1 MLNKVNIKANP
12 TLEKLLTD
20 SEKHQDPSTIS
31 NEMLLKKWVNFHLQ
45 ASMSSLQL
53 TNFSSDLSD
62 GQIYATLLGKLSY
75 QDKKHT
81 DSIRKLSQR
90 LATITSKSERVQLV
104 LQMTETLGCK
114 RMITADDIIQGSKE
128 RNMIFVAYLM
138 DKFPS
143 LEEALSKHANRIAAI
158 SLETM
163 DLERSGFQGQISGL
177 KEEIYRL
184 ERERDGSVKEARLL
198 RQQLDAH
205 VLKVNELER
214 QSETLNAEL
223 MHKSN
228 RVRDIEA
235 QYHQVLLRN
244 KSNLETIE
252 NLQKNQDELVTEQTI
267 KLEEELKEAQ
277 KERDELELAL
287 SQAEEQLKEMSQQA
301 EEAQVAL
308 EETHADSKKFMV
320 TRLNEFA
327 SLLNGTNEPF
337 DDTDPDTLIQRV
349 FDEFKAQ
356 KDRNTSAGQQCA
368 TLTTQLETAQSKIAE
383 IEQSVIPNYEQTIT
397 KLRSA
402 ITVHESAIDKFQQ
415 KDQEQKLNSDE
426 TDKQVSELKQRVSEL
441 EEELKTRDADIAQ
454 WKILV
459 ESTKVER
466 SRETESVQ
474 QVNAAMLSRTRAML
488 ESMRLLRQ
496 SFKVEERAKIETDF
510 NLQATVSKNAKLIQ
524 EIEGRME

>member
-1 MLNKVNIKANP
+1 
-12 TLEKLLTD
+12 
-20 SEKHQDPSTIS
+20 
-31 NEMLLKKWVNFHLQ
+31 
-45 ASMSSLQL
+45 
-53 TNFSSDLSD
+53 
-62 GQIYATLLGKLSY
+62 
-75 QDKKHT
+75 
-81 DSIRKLSQR
+81 
-90 LATITSKSERVQLV
+90 
-104 LQMTETLGCK
+104 
-114 RMITADDIIQGSKE
+114 
-128 RNMIFVAYLM
+128 
-138 DKFPS
+138 
-143 LEEALSKHANRIAAI
+143 
-158 SLETM
+158 M